1 MNASFT
7 HRLMQQGLCKLSGD
21 DWGNSPGYKAKH
33 LTYSLINQET
43 NEIIAFSITQVTET
57 GNSNCM
63 EKLRFQKML
72 NEVREKGLVKKSN

>member
-1 MNASFT
+1 
-7 HRLMQQGLCKLSGD
+7 MQQGLCKLSGD
-21 DWGNSPGYKAKH
+21 GCGNSPGYKAKH

-63 EKLRFQKML
+63 EKLGFQKML
-72 NEVREKGLVKKSN
+72 NEVREKGIGKK